1 MYSVYTRNFNIIQFQ
16 YKLIMRILTCRYM
29 QKKMKID
36 TDIPN
41 CIYCT
46 SELETL
52 PHIFIDCPKS
62 NSLVSLLESCLKN
75 RVVKD
80 YHKLYY
86 ITCCHENQVV
96 NYVWATF
103 KLYISRSFQ
112 TKNEPSWN
120 GFENHTRSLLIG
132 GSVVVVHFFYEYL

>member
-1 MYSVYTRNFNIIQFQ
+1 
-16 YKLIMRILTCRYM
+16 
-29 QKKMKID
+29 MKID
-36 TDIPN
+36 TESPN

-52 PHIFIDCPKS
+52 PHIFIDCPKT

-75 RVVKD
+75 SVVKD
-80 YHKLYY
+80 YRDPYELYY

-96 NYVWATF
+96 NYVWAAL

-120 GFENHTRSLLIG
+120 GFKNHTRSLLIG
-132 GSVVVVHFFYEYL
+132 ESETIVSSIILALGL